1 MNLKNVKYQSNIEKR
16 IYLKRRKRKCW
27 LKKRNINKHL
37 VSFRNNNCKVLYPG
51 GIIRFLPFIIK
62 LFIKE
67 GYLSVE
73 YAQKTII
80 APIDFSFKNQY
91 DESVLFLKS
100 FISSYLLS
108 KGNIVLDFSQCKR
121 GSISTFVQLSIL
133 LKELNLALR
142 RFNSGCM
149 YKNYKEVK
157 ILPSKDIKILKYLAA
172 LNLFNGKELENLDKC
187 DLFLPLKL
195 QRGRQNGVYS
205 ENKKGVVGKR
215 MVEFVNEA
223 LRANSYELNKK
234 GQSVLR
240 GLIDEVLS
248 NAEDHS
254 LKYSEWFVDGIAFME
269 KQFGTDVVELNFAI
283 LNYGD
288 SMYEGFEKTKEQNI
302 NNYNLV
308 NQGFQMHSKNLSEKH
323 QFGKEGL
330 FTMLMLNEGISRLKY
345 KEPSRGNGTMN
356 FLDAFIAI
364 GGFGDDNTNFNS
376 QLNIISG
383 HTCLTC
389 DNNVRP
395 YMIDNIKLI
404 ALNKEQNQN
413 LLPDQDYLRDNN
425 EYFPGTILECKI
437 FLNET
442 YFKHIL
448 NV

>member
-1 MNLKNVKYQSNIEKR
+1 M
-16 IYLKRRKRKCW
+16 
-27 LKKRNINKHL
+27 KKA
-37 VSFRNNNCKVLYPG
+37 YPLEIVNG
-51 GIIRFLPFIIK
+51 K
-62 LFIKE
+62 IKE

-149 YKNYKEVK
+149 YKNYKDVK

-240 GLIDEVLS
+240 GLIDGVLS

-302 NNYNLV
+302 ILQNNKQEL
-308 NQGFQMHSKNLSEKH
+308 E
-323 QFGKEGL
+323 
-330 FTMLMLNEGISRLKY
+330 SRIIELQKGNPY
-345 KEPSRGNGTMN
+345 SPSTIRK
-356 FLDAFIAI
+356 
-364 GGFGDDNTNFNS
+364 
-376 QLNIISG
+376 
-383 HTCLTC
+383 
-389 DNNVRP
+389 
-395 YMIDNIKLI
+395 NIKYAVIDKGLYELLQDEGNRQVLI
-404 ALNKEQNQN
+404 KSLTDSLDK
-413 LLPDQDYLRDNN
+413 
-425 EYFPGTILECKI
+425 
-437 FLNET
+437 
-442 YFKHIL
+442 
-448 NV
+448 